1 VSAAAVPLLT
11 EERREVRAA
20 VVLLTGVRVRLGA
33 GPILFCG
40 IVFGSAKEVLIAGKR
55 GKLVMK
61 WQKMTDIVRN
71 ETKLNT
77 VETNKNWVKGI

>member
-1 VSAAAVPLLT
+1 MLGFVLG
-11 EERREVRAA
+11 RA
-20 VVLLTGVRVRLGA
+20 LFF
-33 GPILFCG
+33 FCG

-55 GKLVMK
+55 GELVMK

>member
-1 VSAAAVPLLT
+1 
-11 EERREVRAA
+11 
-20 VVLLTGVRVRLGA
+20 
-33 GPILFCG
+33 
-40 IVFGSAKEVLIAGKR
+40 
-55 GKLVMK
+55 MK